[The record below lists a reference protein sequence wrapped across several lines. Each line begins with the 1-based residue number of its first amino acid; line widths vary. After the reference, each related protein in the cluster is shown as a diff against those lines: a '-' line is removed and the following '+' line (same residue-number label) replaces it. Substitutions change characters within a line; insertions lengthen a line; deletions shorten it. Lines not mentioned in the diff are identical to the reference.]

1 MFAMKGVA
9 SACFSLM
16 KPDIAYAVKEFL
28 GCRCHC
34 SQASSSPPSNE
45 DISTGRRSSFFGF
58 PAVRRTE
65 RQPSSTEMEQQVSP
79 GRDTREAIG
88 STEFD
93 LPRQNEEDFNFED
106 EKVGDERV
114 DEEGIEEADER

>member
-1 MFAMKGVA
+1 
-9 SACFSLM
+9 
-16 KPDIAYAVKEFL
+16 
-28 GCRCHC
+28 
-34 SQASSSPPSNE
+34 
-45 DISTGRRSSFFGF
+45 
-58 PAVRRTE
+58 
-65 RQPSSTEMEQQVSP
+65 MEQQVSP